1 MSHQPTASFSTAT
14 RVARGARNHMAG
26 RMAEENVVAY
36 YARLGGR
43 TLAQRWRCDWGE
55 IDLIVAFGDEVVFV
69 EVKSARTHEQAAWR
83 LGRPQIRRI
92 HSAATAYCAH
102 LEMGLLTPMRFD
114 LALVDGVGRVSVMEN
129 AFGEW

>member
-1 MSHQPTASFSTAT
+1 MGYLSTAGFGTAT
-14 RVARGARNHMAG
+14 RVARGARNHVAG
-26 RMAEENVVAY
+26 RMAEDNVAAH

-43 TLAQRWRCDWGE
+43 VLAQRWRCDWGE
-55 IDLIVAFGDEVVFV
+55 IDLIVAFGEEVVFV

-83 LGRPQIRRI
+83 LGRTQIQRI
-92 HSAATAYCAH
+92 CAAATAYCAH